1 MTDTVR
7 DVPSMETVR
16 LRAWVKPGTAGRT
29 AVAATRAVP
38 DDGFGDVP
46 PIITRKAPGRND
58 GR

>member
-1 MTDTVR
+1 MADTVG
-7 DVPSMETVR
+7 DVQSMETVQ
-16 LRAWVKPGTAGRT
+16 LRAWVKPDAAGRAAAT
-29 AVAATRAVP
+29 ATRAAP